1 MNSDAEFNVYSDV
14 AIEGTLKLWPDPAVV
29 AQRQKRSESGAGWEW
44 IKAWT
49 FQKRRLDV
57 LKLLTELAQLEEHS
71 AFNRVVV
78 GSSPI
83 LGVALLT
90 PGLTDHHGLRYYFG
104 TLIQHSGGDHHGR
117 CPRLHLREEGGSC
130 KSSTCNINLGEFG
143 NRTQDGLETNGNPDG

>member
-1 MNSDAEFNVYSDV
+1 MHSDAEFDVYSDV

-29 AQRQKRSESGAGWEW
+29 AQRQKRSDSGAGWEW

-83 LGVALLT
+83 FGVVLLT
-90 PGLTDHHGLRYYFG
+90 PGLTDHRGLRCYFG
-104 TLIQHSGGDHHGR
+104 TLIQHSGGDHRGR
-117 CPRLHLREEGGSC
+117 CPRLQPS
-130 KSSTCNINLGEFG
+130 
-143 NRTQDGLETNGNPDG
+143 